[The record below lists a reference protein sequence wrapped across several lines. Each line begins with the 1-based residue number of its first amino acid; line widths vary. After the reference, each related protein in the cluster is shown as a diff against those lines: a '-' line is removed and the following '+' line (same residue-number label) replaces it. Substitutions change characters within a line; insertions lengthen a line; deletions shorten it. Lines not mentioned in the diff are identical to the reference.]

1 MTDESSLT
9 PPNTLPAQSVEKNC
23 ENREVGSGV
32 LGDSPFLPDE
42 LSLFPL
48 FLFESVVARV
58 NDSPHPHTVLASS
71 RSKPTG
77 VAAALRSS
85 TSSDRRL
92 LQETQ
97 RGRSLLASFR
107 LKLVNRWQSFRRL
120 TDVTEAG
127 NAPSPPKCERVRRS
141 VRPSSVG
148 RSSTPPPSP
157 PLSWGG
163 TGRGRAP
170 SLHRS
175 LALVVKLR
183 TAGGGLEDGS

>member
-1 MTDESSLT
+1 M
-9 PPNTLPAQSVEKNC
+9 
-23 ENREVGSGV
+23 
-32 LGDSPFLPDE
+32 PDE

-97 RGRSLLASFR
+97 RGRSPLASFR

-141 VRPSSVG
+141 VPPSSVG

-163 TGRGRAP
+163 TGRGRA
-170 SLHRS
+170 RS
-175 LALVVKLR
+175 LARSPSRARGQVANGRRRLGRRIVMSCINGVPPKESSPSRAPFPLLM
-183 TAGGGLEDGS
+183 T